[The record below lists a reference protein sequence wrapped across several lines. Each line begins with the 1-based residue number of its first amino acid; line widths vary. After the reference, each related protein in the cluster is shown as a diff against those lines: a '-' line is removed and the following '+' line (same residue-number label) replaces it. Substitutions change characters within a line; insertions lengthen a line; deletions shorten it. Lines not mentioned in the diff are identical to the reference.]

1 MKYSK
6 EAFMKA
12 IVHGC
17 ADSYFID
24 KKGNVR
30 TRTATIKYG
39 MVIVRDGEKKAR
51 FTVEGFMRV
60 LARIMNTKP
69 TYDYV
74 LLGLANT
81 ANVLAEEGR

>member
-17 ADSYFID
+17 ADSYWID

-30 TRTATIKYG
+30 TRTATVVYG
-39 MVIVRDGEKKAR
+39 TVIVRDGKTRKKYSLN
-51 FTVEGFMRV
+51 TFMKL
-60 LARIMNTKP
+60 LANKMGVKP

-74 LLGLANT
+74 LLGLSMY
-81 ANVLAEEGR
+81 ANVLA